1 MSSAIDFSSL
11 RPPSISTISESTQNT
26 SNSPQIVDDSSSL
39 VNGRL
44 LRDFN
49 EINIGTT
56 ENQVNIAGNQ
66 NVQVGDSYYYNFY
79 GSSTGES

>member
-26 SNSPQIVDDSSSL
+26 SDNPQIVDDSSSL

-79 GSSTGES
+79 GSSMGES